1 MIVMEFFKLV
11 KITKHNMGR
20 WGYTERDGPDKILN
34 HISQDIEV
42 KSVLFV
48 GAAHAVDYI
57 PIIKQI
63 KNVNQQCKIIFSDTY
78 MISSKEIKEIESAG
92 GEFLQI
98 DVLQEKKLDFTVDCT
113 IAFGLFSPQVIWA
126 KSAETAL
133 SNLIKMTSEKGLIV
147 ASTREQYAHEFEQ
160 FIKSV
165 NFRLNYEKSTGYDQ
179 NTAYDKHAF
188 AKGWKSNF
196 MGHHYPGYEDFDNM
210 IDAYLAYLND
220 QTKRTNFYI
229 QRELSKG
236 DPSD

>member
-1 MIVMEFFKLV
+1 MEFVKIV
-11 KITKHNMGR
+11 KITKHNMAR
-20 WGYTERDGPDKILN
+20 WGFTERDGPDKILN
-34 HISQDIEV
+34 HISQNIEV

-48 GAAHAVDYI
+48 GAAHAVHYI
-57 PIIKQI
+57 PIIKKI
-63 KNVNQQCKIIFSDTY
+63 KDVNQQCKIIFSDKY
-78 MISSKEIKEIESAG
+78 MISSKKIKEIESAG

-98 DVLQEKKLDFTVDCT
+98 DVLQEKELDLNVDCT

-147 ASTREQYAHEFEQ
+147 ASTREQYALEFER
-160 FIKSV
+160 FIESV

-179 NTAYDKHAF
+179 DTVDKHAF
-188 AKGWKSNF
+188 AKGWKGNF
-196 MGHHYPGYEDFDNM
+196 MGHHYPGYEDYDSM

-220 QTKRTNFYI
+220 QSKRTNFYI

-236 DPSD
+236 GPPD

>member
-1 MIVMEFFKLV
+1 MIVMEFVKVV
-11 KITKHNMGR
+11 KITEHNMAR
-20 WGYTERDGPDKILN
+20 WGYTERDGPHKILN

-63 KNVNQQCKIIFSDTY
+63 KNVNQQCKIIFSDIC
-78 MISSKEIKEIESAG
+78 MISPKEIKEIESVG

-98 DVLQEKKLDFTVDCT
+98 DVLQDKELDFNVDCT
-113 IAFGLFSPQVIWA
+113 IAFGLFSPQVIWT

-165 NFRLNYEKSTGYDQ
+165 NFRLNYEISTGFDQ
-179 NTAYDKHAF
+179 CTVDKHAF
-188 AKGWKSNF
+188 ARGWKGYF
-196 MGHHYPGYEDFDNM
+196 MGHHYPGYEDYDNM
-210 IDAYLAYLND
+210 MDAYHAYLND
-220 QTKRTNFYI
+220 QPKRTNFYI
-229 QRELSKG
+229 KRELTKG